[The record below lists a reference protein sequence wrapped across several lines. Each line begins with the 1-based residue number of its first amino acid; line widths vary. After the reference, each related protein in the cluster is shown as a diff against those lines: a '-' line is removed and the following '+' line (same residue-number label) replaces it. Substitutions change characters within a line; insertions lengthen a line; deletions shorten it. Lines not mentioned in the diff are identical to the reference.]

1 MGGRTPR
8 WRGITLLHELRQVRV
23 GGAAW
28 QKRCSL
34 RRGDLTPAALQLAP
48 QLPPPSWPPSLFL
61 PAGPLSQAGIP
72 VAISSDNV
80 RDQFYAYGDLD
91 MLEVFTQA
99 SGGWQQSSRSASRAS
114 SAASRARLGR
124 ALKRL
129 GCNCAACNSAVQLH
143 TLRRG
148 PAGQC
153 TESCGHPA
161 AAPLLPQSCRMAH
174 LDRPYGDWPQ
184 SVTSIP
190 GEAPS

>member
-48 QLPPPSWPPSLFL
+48 QLPPPSWPTSLFL
-61 PAGPLSQAGIP
+61 PAGSLSQAGIP

-124 ALKRL
+124 ALKRW
-129 GCNCAACNSAVQLH
+129 AALVQPATQLCSCIPCGGAQQGSAQNHVA
-143 TLRRG
+143 TLPPRLSCRR
-148 PAGQC
+148 
-153 TESCGHPA
+153 A
-161 AAPLLPQSCRMAH
+161 AAWRTLTGPMATG
-174 LDRPYGDWPQ
+174 RNR
-184 SVTSIP
+184 
-190 GEAPS
+190 